1 MSVRLEQRMHEMGLT
16 QGELARRVGT
26 AQPTIHRMLQ
36 GIHSKHLP
44 RVATELGVTVE
55 WLLYGVGD
63 PGPGRP
69 SHIVEWEDPE
79 DLPPSRFC
87 LIPRKAVRLSCGD
100 GHRVEVEPED
110 APPLVFSTAWVRK
123 MGLHRDN
130 AVVVEAR
137 GDSMAP
143 RIRDGDTLL
152 VDLGK
157 KKPSDGNIYALRY
170 GDDLKVK
177 RLFRRYDGALTLVSD
192 SAEYPDEAVPPDALA
207 AGLVEII
214 GLVVWIAGQP

>member
-1 MSVRLEQRMHEMGLT
+1 MAARLEQRMNEMGLT

-26 AQPTIHRMLQ
+26 AQMTIHRMLQ
-36 GIHSKHLP
+36 GSNSKFLP
-44 RVATELGVTVE
+44 KVASELGTSVE
-55 WLLYGVGD
+55 WLLHGVGD

-69 SHIVEWEDPE
+69 SHIVEWENPE

-87 LIPRKAVRLSCGD
+87 LIPRKHVRLSCGD
-100 GHRVEVEPED
+100 GNRIDIEPED
-110 APPLVFSTAWVRK
+110 APPLAFSTAWVRK
-123 MGLHRDN
+123 MGLRRDN

-157 KKPSDGNIYALRY
+157 KHVSDGNVYALRY

-177 RLFRRYDGALTLVSD
+177 RLFRRYDGALILVSD
-192 SAEYPDEAVPPDALA
+192 ADEYPDETITPEVLA
-207 AGLVEII
+207 AGWVEII
-214 GLVVWIAGQP
+214 GLVIWIAGQP